1 LGSLL
6 DKRLLFVTGK
16 GGVGKTTV
24 AASLGRIAAERGRRV
39 LLVEV
44 DTQPSIGRLFGDRPI
59 AFEPSQMDR
68 NLWACNLT
76 GSESMRAFVHRFVSS
91 RRVADL
97 ILGNRVANIF
107 FESAPSVLEAV
118 ILDQLGTLLESANPR
133 YDLVVVD
140 LPASGHA
147 VTLLNVPRAM
157 SSRVRVGELAQR
169 MRSLADLISDPKLAE
184 LVLVSLPEEMSVN
197 ETIELW
203 NRAAERVE
211 TRVRSIV
218 LNGERDPDLHPT
230 DLDDLQT
237 LRAWAGDD
245 TEAFDRVAYGASIG
259 AWWKQRDRENIE
271 RLGASVS
278 AHLFRLPF
286 IYQKVGERDLVEK
299 VANSLNAQLA
309 GEP

>member
-1 LGSLL
+1 VGSLL
-6 DKRLLFVTGK
+6 DRRLVFVTGK

-24 AASLGRIAAERGRRV
+24 SAALGRIAAERGRRV

-59 AFEPSQMDR
+59 GFAPSQMDR

-76 GSESMRAFVHRFVSS
+76 GRESMSAFVRRFVPS

-97 ILGNRVANIF
+97 ILANRVANIF

-118 ILDQLGTLLESANPR
+118 ILDQLGTLLASTNPR
-133 YDLVVVD
+133 YDFVVVD

-157 SSRVRVGELAQR
+157 SEMVRVGDLAQQ
-169 MRSLADLISDPKLAE
+169 MRSLAELIADPDLAE

-203 NRAAERVE
+203 NKAADRVH

-218 LNGERDPDLHPT
+218 LNGERDPDLG
-230 DLDDLQT
+230 
-237 LRAWAGDD
+237 AGDLAD
-245 TEAFDRVAYGASIG
+245 LERVRPWATDAPDAFERVLYGAGIG
-259 AWWKQRDRENIE
+259 AWWKERDRENIE
-271 RLGASVS
+271 RLAASVS
-278 AHLFRLPF
+278 ARILRLPF
-286 IYQKVGERDLVEK
+286 VYQKVGDRDLVEQ

-309 GEP
+309 ADQ